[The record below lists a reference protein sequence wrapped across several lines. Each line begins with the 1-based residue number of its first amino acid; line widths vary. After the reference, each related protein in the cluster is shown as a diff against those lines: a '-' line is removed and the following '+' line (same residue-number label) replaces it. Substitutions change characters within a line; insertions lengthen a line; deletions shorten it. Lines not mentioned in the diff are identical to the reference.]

1 MFEKFKLTWE
11 HCKSQQWKCGNRCGT
26 VTIINRWVCWWRNE
40 VVKYNDVYWAVTVMF
55 FIYSVSQ
62 KNIPLTGPW
71 VFFIFFRRL
80 IIFKQNCMFIF
91 VQKYKILFNNHECLL
106 CDDKQRVKTHT
117 ICQIFS
123 QTANRIYS
131 KYFHIKLISYVQN
144 VEHRPRRMHSD
155 VCESR

>member
-1 MFEKFKLTWE
+1 MKM
-11 HCKSQQWKCGNRCGT
+11 WKQVWYRNYHYH
-26 VTIINRWVCWWRNE
+26 WVCWWRNE

-91 VQKYKILFNNHECLL
+91 VQKYKILFNNHECLS

-117 ICQIFS
+117 IIKNVYRVMINNGLKHIQFVKFFLKQQTEFTQNIFIWS
-123 QTANRIYS
+123 WYHM
-131 KYFHIKLISYVQN
+131 F
-144 VEHRPRRMHSD
+144 RM
-155 VCESR
+155 